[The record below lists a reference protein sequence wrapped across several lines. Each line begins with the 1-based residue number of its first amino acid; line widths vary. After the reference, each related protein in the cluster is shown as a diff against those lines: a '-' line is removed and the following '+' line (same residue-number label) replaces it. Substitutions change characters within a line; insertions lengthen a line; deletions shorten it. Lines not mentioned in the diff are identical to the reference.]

1 VDTALTLNDT
11 ACIGEEINKR
21 MAKLDMPALYLPQ
34 MTIEKPVTNHVPIYA
49 NSKDRLKSKSR
60 VIVVVNGQNQEFGCW
75 SFRTIFGEPGI
86 EGGSSVSLAREIL
99 GKDDAGLIIL
109 NPSQLIYSHSMNRS
123 LSLSSWR
130 DRHRKSA
137 AHPQHGIDDVQNR
150 VPGNES
156 PRNHIRYVFEKVLS
170 NPEFVNPEA
179 KIDVIGLLDG
189 ANDMLEFL
197 NTNCV

>member
-1 VDTALTLNDT
+1 MILTDT
-11 ACIGEEINKR
+11 ACIGEEIKKR
-21 MAKLDMPALYLPQ
+21 MATLDMPELYLPQ
-34 MTIEKPVTNHVPIYA
+34 MTTDKPKINHVPIYA
-49 NSKDRLKSKSR
+49 NSKDKLRAKSR
-60 VIVVVNGQNQEFGCW
+60 VIIVINGQNQEFGCW
-75 SFRTIFGEPGI
+75 SFRSIFGEPGI

-99 GKDDAGLIIL
+99 GKDDVGLVIL

-137 AHPQHGIDDVQNR
+137 VHPQHGVDEVQNR

-156 PRNHIRYVFEKVLS
+156 PQSHIRFVFEKILS
-170 NPEFVNPEA
+170 NPEFVDPEA
-179 KIDVIGLLDG
+179 KIDVVGLLDG